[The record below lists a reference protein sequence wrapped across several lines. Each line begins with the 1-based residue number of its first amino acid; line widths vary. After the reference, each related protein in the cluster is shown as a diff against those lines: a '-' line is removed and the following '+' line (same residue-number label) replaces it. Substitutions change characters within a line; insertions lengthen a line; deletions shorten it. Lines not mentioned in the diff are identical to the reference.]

1 MLLWLRQ
8 ECRSLLRLAL
18 PVFVVCSV
26 VGVGMTG
33 MPYLP
38 NLCAS
43 VPICGRH
50 ISARRFCVFRVFCGN
65 TLSAC
70 SVGAAE
76 TAAPPI
82 AAPTEL
88 TLAWDVLPQISQ
100 IYTDVG
106 ASQGVH
112 LSQVHQPNN
121 KCTNRVRSAPTE
133 RTCLSA
139 LLVQLRQL
147 HPLPDSVRRPI
158 RFRPPSDQIPFAV
171 QSDSVR
177 RPIRFRP
184 LSDDLV

>member
-1 MLLWLRQ
+1 MFFVGIVSCRDELYVMLLWLRQ
-8 ECRSLLRLAL
+8 ECRSLLRLAQ

-65 TLSAC
+65 TLSVC

-88 TLAWDVLPQISQ
+88 TLAWDVVPQNSRNSQ
-100 IYTDVG
+100 NLLLWMFSHGFHSTQNVR
-106 ASQGVH
+106 ACFS
-112 LSQVHQPNN
+112 PNSEFAEV
-121 KCTNRVRSAPTE
+121 CVR
-133 RTCLSA
+133 
-139 LLVQLRQL
+139 LVSSGGL
-147 HPLPDSVRRPI
+147 
-158 RFRPPSDQIPFAV
+158 RPPPQ
-171 QSDSVR
+171 QEWVR
-177 RPIRFRP
+177 
-184 LSDDLV
+184 

>member
-1 MLLWLRQ
+1 MFFVGIASCRDELYVMLLWLRQ
-8 ECRSLLRLAL
+8 EYRSLLRLAL

-76 TAAPPI
+76 TAAPP
-82 AAPTEL
+82 ASSSHGTHSCLGCGPTEFTDL
-88 TLAWDVLPQISQ
+88 HRMLECVSPRIQNSQ
-100 IYTDVG
+100 K
-106 ASQGVH
+106 
-112 LSQVHQPNN
+112 L
-121 KCTNRVRSAPTE
+121 CVR
-133 RTCLSA
+133 
-139 LLVQLRQL
+139 LVSSGGL
-147 HPLPDSVRRPI
+147 
-158 RFRPPSDQIPFAV
+158 RPPPQQEWV
-171 QSDSVR
+171 
-177 RPIRFRP
+177 
-184 LSDDLV
+184 L